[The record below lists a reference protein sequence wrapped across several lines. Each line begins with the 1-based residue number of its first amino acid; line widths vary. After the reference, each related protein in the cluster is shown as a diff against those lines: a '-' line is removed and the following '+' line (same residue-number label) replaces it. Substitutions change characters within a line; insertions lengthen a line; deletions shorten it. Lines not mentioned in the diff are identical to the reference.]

1 MNAITHRSRA
11 VLMTA
16 LVAGSLLCGCS
27 AKETPSADTTAPT
40 AVTVKPSKRET
51 TEELTMVVSEQ
62 TIAELDTFPNLKKA
76 DLTGSTCYD
85 ALEAY
90 VQSHPQVEVLYTV
103 ELGGSAADWKAQS
116 LTLQDGEFTPEM
128 LTEALVHLPNLEEL
142 TFSGSSLTMDTI
154 QGIQELRPEVK
165 LQYFVT
171 IGGMVYDADTEELNL
186 SKLTSGEAAQA
197 AEKLGMLQKLQTVE
211 LMGAGGSRLNIA
223 DVAQLQAAAPQAS
236 FHYTFDLFGKTVS
249 TDDKEIV
256 YENEA
261 IGNQEGAEAELRQ
274 GLSILKG
281 CKRFVLDNCK
291 FDNEV
296 LAQVREDF
304 RGQTKVVWR
313 VWFSTDGSSLTDREM
328 LRVTFHLTDRNC
340 HDLVYC
346 EDVKYIDLGHNDNL
360 TNIDYVAGMPNL
372 VAIILSGSSI
382 RDLTPFAN
390 CTKLEM
396 LEVAFCGYVSD
407 LSPLEKCYSLE
418 RLNIGFTKVKDLSV
432 LDDKNMCVLVD
443 THTGVSNAERKRFSA
458 IHPDCLVQHSGG
470 QPYGYPWRY
479 LDGLKGYN
487 EYYEMLREI
496 FDYDNG
502 TNTHW

>member
-1 MNAITHRSRA
+1 MNMTNRYRA
-11 VLMTA
+11 ATLAA
-16 LVAGSLLCGCS
+16 LLAASLLCGCS
-27 AKETPSADTTAPT
+27 KAETPENGESTAPT

-51 TEELTMVVSEQ
+51 TEELTMVVSEE
-62 TIAELDTFPNLKKA
+62 TILELETFPNLKKA
-76 DLTGSTCYD
+76 DLTGSTCY
-85 ALEAY
+85 EAMERY
-90 VQSHPQVEVLYTV
+90 AAAHPEVEVLYTV

-116 LTLQDGEFTPEM
+116 LTLQDGEFTAEA
-128 LTEALVHLPNLEEL
+128 LTEALAHLPNLEEI
-142 TFSGSSLTMDTI
+142 TFPGSSLTMAAIRDI
-154 QGIQELRPEVK
+154 REQKPGVQ

-171 IGGMVYDADTEELNL
+171 IGGMVYDAETEVLNL
-186 SKLTSGEAAQA
+186 SKLASNEVPQA
-197 AEKLGMLQKLQTVE
+197 AEKMEMLPNLRKVE
-211 LMGAGGSRLNIA
+211 LMSDSGSRLSLE
-223 DVAQLQAAAPQAS
+223 DVAQLEAAAPQAS
-236 FHYTFDLFGKTVS
+236 FHYEFELFGKLVS
-249 TDDKEIV
+249 TTDTEIE
-256 YENEA
+256 YLNES
-261 IGNQEGAEAELRQ
+261 IGNREGAEEELRR
-274 GLSILKG
+274 GLSVLKD

-291 FDNEV
+291 FNNDV

-328 LRVTFHLTDRNC
+328 LRVTFHLTDQNC

-346 EDVKYIDLGHNDNL
+346 EDVKYIDLGHNDYL
-360 TNIDYVAGMPNL
+360 SNIDYVAGMPNL
-372 VAIILSGSSI
+372 VAIILSGSSVK
-382 RDLTPFAN
+382 DLTPFAN

-396 LEVAFCGYVSD
+396 LELAFCGYVSD

-432 LDDKNMCVLVD
+432 LDDKNMSVLVD

-458 IHPDCLVQHSGG
+458 LHPDCLVQHSGG

-479 LDGLKGYN
+479 LEGLKGYN

-502 TNTHW
+502 GNTHR